1 MGYVTNHNGRWY
13 AVSYEGLD
21 PLTGRDRRRWHRAN
35 DEADARARADALPS
49 ARPPSSRGITVSRFL
64 RTRWLPTREG
74 RLRPTTSFRYGKMID
89 RYVLPHIG
97 RVPLRGLTVTHLEDL
112 YAHLRRSGRHDGG
125 PLAPKTVLNVHQILR
140 TALGD
145 AERAGLVHRNVA
157 RLMDPPC
164 HGVAPEQRCWN
175 EHQLRRFLHV
185 AMTHRLGPPIWLA
198 AMTGMRRG
206 EVLGLRWID
215 IDLDASTLSI
225 RRSVSCTG
233 YQVHTTAT
241 KTRTSRRAID
251 LDDRTMAVLRDWQR
265 CQLDELGTVAADET
279 VFTRPDGH
287 PVHPHTLSQTFDRL
301 QRTAGVPTIRLHD
314 LRHTHATLML
324 KHGIP
329 LKVVSERL
337 GHSTPAFTMAVY
349 QHVLPG
355 MQRDAANVFAR
366 LIAEPAAESTPVMAV
381 AER

>member
-1 MGYVTNHNGRWY
+1 MGYVTHRDGRWY
-13 AVSYEGLD
+13 AVTYQGID
-21 PLTGRDRRRWHRAN
+21 PITGRDRRRWHRAS
-35 DEADARARADALPS
+35 DEADARTLADTLPS
-49 ARPPSSRGITVSRFL
+49 ARPPSTRGVTVSRYL
-64 RTRWLPTREG
+64 CTRWLPTRQD
-74 RLRPTTSFRYGKMID
+74 RLRPTTAFRYEKMID

-97 RVPLRGLTVTHLEDL
+97 RVPLRSLTVTHLEDL
-112 YAHLRRSGRHDGG
+112 YARLRSSGRHDGG

-164 HGVAPEQRCWN
+164 HGAAPEQRCWN
-175 EHQLRRFLHV
+175 EHQLHTFLNV
-185 AMTHRLGPPIWLA
+185 AMTHRLGPAIWLA

-206 EVLGLRWID
+206 EVLGLRWTD
-215 IDLDASTLSI
+215 IDLDAASLSI

-233 YQVHTTAT
+233 YQVHTTPT

-251 LDDRTMAVLRDWQR
+251 LDQRSVAVLRDWQH
-265 CQLDELGTVAADET
+265 QQFAELGTVAADGT
-279 VFTRPDGH
+279 VFTRPDGGH
-287 PVHPHTLSQTFDRL
+287 VHPHSLSQTVARL
-301 QRTAGVPTIRLHD
+301 QRAAGVPAIRLHD

-324 KHGIP
+324 KHGVP

-355 MQRDAANVFAR
+355 MQRDAANTFAR
-366 LIAEPAAESTPVMAV
+366 LITPIDPTVPAT
-381 AER
+381 